1 MNKEEI
7 KDKFIPYLENEL
19 SKEERE
25 AVEQLLTN
33 DADAKKE
40 FEELQSF
47 LSDLDEVP
55 METPSANLRMNFEE
69 MLANEIEKE
78 EPKVIA
84 LQPNSNWKKFLRI
97 AASVVIVLSAF
108 LIGKYQANISDPV
121 IAENE
126 NKQEILNLLENTSA
140 SKRILAVNNAEAFS
154 TQDTKILEALINRL
168 FFDKNVNVRLA
179 AAEAL
184 SKFSTEILVRD
195 ALIKSL
201 ETEKNASVQIEV
213 IQILAKIQEKRAVQP
228 MKRLLENEETPQFV
242 KQQVQLNLPTLI

>member
-33 DADAKKE
+33 DAEAAKE

-55 METPSANLRMNFEE
+55 METPSANLRMNFEK
-69 MLANEIEKE
+69 MLANEIQKE

-84 LQPNSNWKKFLRI
+84 LQPNSNWKQFLRI

-121 IAENE
+121 IAEYE

-179 AAEAL
+179 SAEAL

-201 ETEKNASVQIEV
+201 ETEKNTSVQIEV
-213 IQILAKIQEKRAVQP
+213 IQILAKIQEKRAVKP
-228 MKRLLENEETPQFV
+228 MKRLLEDEETPQFV

>member
-84 LQPNSNWKKFLRI
+84 LQPNSNWKQFLRI